1 MEETRPRAAIY
12 VRISNDKAGAGLGV
26 QRQEADCRAVAA
38 RLGWAVAEVID
49 DNDLSAYDRRK
60 GRPGYKRLLAGLRS
74 GEFTAVIAWHA
85 DRLHRRTAELEQFL
99 DLIESTGAKVATVQG
114 GDLDLSSPDGRMTAK
129 LLATIAQREI
139 EHGRE
144 RMIRAKAQA
153 AASGQW
159 RGGRRPYGYEDDG
172 VTIREDEAATIRYAA
187 TQVLAGRSMRAL
199 TAEVNAAGA
208 RTTTGKPFTGTTLRV
223 VLLRARNAA
232 LIEHKGEVI
241 GAAAWPP
248 ILDEDTWRAVV
259 GILTDPAR
267 ITNTG
272 DGSPNLLTGVA
283 TCGVCGLACQAG
295 KSRDLTV
302 YRCPQ
307 DGRHVARSRNL
318 TDELVR
324 EVIVELLRRP
334 EALRRALSPADGVDL
349 DGTRAEVAALT
360 ARLDQLGLDYA
371 DGMLTAAQV
380 RTATER
386 LQSRL
391 DDARDR
397 LATAAASTGFE
408 DLAAAPDP
416 GQMFLDAPVD
426 RQRAIVRALADVVI
440 LPSPRGRPA
449 GWKPGQPY
457 FRPETIRITPKA

>member
-1 MEETRPRAAIY
+1 MEQTRPRAALY

-26 QRQEADCRAVAA
+26 QRQESDCRSLAA

-60 GRPGYKRLLAGLRS
+60 GRPGYRRLLAGLRS
-74 GEFTAVIAWHA
+74 GEFTAVLAWHA
-85 DRLHRRTAELEQFL
+85 DRLHRRTAELEEFL

-144 RMIRAKAQA
+144 RMVRAKAQA

-159 RGGRRPYGYEDDG
+159 RGGRRPYGYEPDG
-172 VTIREDEAATIRYAA
+172 VTVREEEAAVVRYAA
-187 TQVLAGRSMRAL
+187 EQVLAGRSMRAL
-199 TAEVNAAGA
+199 TAEVNAQGA
-208 RTTTGKPFTGTTLRV
+208 RTTTGKPFSSTTLRT
-223 VLLRARNAA
+223 VLLRPRNAA
-232 LIEHKGEVI
+232 LIDHKGEI
-241 GAAAWPP
+241 LGAASWPP
-248 ILDEDTWRAVV
+248 LLDEDTWRAVV

-267 ITNTG
+267 VTTSG

-283 TCGVCGLACQAG
+283 TCGTCGLPVQAG

-302 YRCPQ
+302 YRCPTDQ
-307 DGRHVARSRNL
+307 RHVARSRDL

-324 EVIVELLRRP
+324 AVIVELLRRP
-334 EALRRALSPADGVDL
+334 EALRRALAPAEGVDL
-349 DGTRAEVAALT
+349 EGTRAEVAALT

-371 DGMLTAAQV
+371 DGLLNAAQV
-380 RTATER
+380 KTATQR
-386 LQSRL
+386 LQGRL
-391 DDARDR
+391 DEARDR
-397 LATAAASTGFE
+397 LAAAAASTGFE

-416 GQMFLDAPVD
+416 GALFLAAPVD
-426 RQRAIVRALADVVI
+426 RQRSIVRALAEVVI

-449 GWKPGQPY
+449 GWTPGQPY
-457 FRPETIRITPKA
+457 FRPETIKITPRT